1 VTKEGPGATRG
12 HPQPAR
18 KASRLAGLGRQRS
31 LEMTENQTVE
41 ILFHLRGKG
50 GWKTKAFK
58 SQEAFEKWLAKQP
71 EDIEVRFA
79 AR

>member
-1 VTKEGPGATRG
+1 
-12 HPQPAR
+12 
-18 KASRLAGLGRQRS
+18 
-31 LEMTENQTVE
+31 MTENQTVE